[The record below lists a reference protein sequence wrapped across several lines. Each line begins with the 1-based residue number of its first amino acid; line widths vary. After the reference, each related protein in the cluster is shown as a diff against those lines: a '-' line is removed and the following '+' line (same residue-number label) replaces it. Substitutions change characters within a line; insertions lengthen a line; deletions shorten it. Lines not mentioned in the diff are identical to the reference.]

1 MAGGEKMFVVPPK
14 AFQLGDKEL
23 EVGKGKGSC
32 SIALLTPQEWLRS
45 VERPQIRRP
54 ISFLEVS

>member
-23 EVGKGKGSC
+23 EVGKGKGEPLNC
-32 SIALLTPQEWLRS
+32 SIDSPGMVAQC
-45 VERPQIRRP
+45 
-54 ISFLEVS
+54 

>member
-1 MAGGEKMFVVPPK
+1 MFVVPPK

-23 EVGKGKGSC
+23 EVGKGKESC
-32 SIALLTPQEWLRS
+32 LLTPQEWLRS

>member
-1 MAGGEKMFVVPPK
+1 MFVVPPK

-23 EVGKGKGSC
+23 EVGKGKGGC
-32 SIALLTPQEWLRS
+32 LLTPQEWLRS
-45 VERPQIRRP
+45 VERRQIRRP

>member
-23 EVGKGKGSC
+23 EVGVEGGA
-32 SIALLTPQEWLRS
+32 ALLTPQEWLRS

>member
-23 EVGKGKGSC
+23 EVGKGKESC
-32 SIALLTPQEWLRS
+32 LLTPQEWLRS